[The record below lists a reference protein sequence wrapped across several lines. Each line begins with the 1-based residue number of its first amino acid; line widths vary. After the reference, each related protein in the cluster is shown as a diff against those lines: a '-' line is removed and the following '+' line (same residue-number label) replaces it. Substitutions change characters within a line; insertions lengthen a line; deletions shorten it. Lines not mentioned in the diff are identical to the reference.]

1 MNTQK
6 SLDNTYLQN
15 NVNNASRIVV
25 LTDIGAAEES
35 EYQLETSE
43 QTHKGSCLPSAWKPP
58 TVTKNLN
65 TVWQK

>member
-43 QTHKGSCLPSAWKPP
+43 QTHKGSCLPSA
-58 TVTKNLN
+58 
-65 TVWQK
+65 